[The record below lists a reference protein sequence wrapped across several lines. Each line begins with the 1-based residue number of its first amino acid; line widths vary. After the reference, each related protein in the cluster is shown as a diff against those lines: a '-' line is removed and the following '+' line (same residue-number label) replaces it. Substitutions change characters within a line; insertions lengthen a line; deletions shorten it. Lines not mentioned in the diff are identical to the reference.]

1 MSRPA
6 AGSRMNAVDRPF
18 DELSPDAV
26 LDAAESL
33 GIECD
38 GRLFALNSYEN
49 RVYQV
54 GSATHGML
62 VLKFYRPRRWT
73 DAQILEEHAFAAELA
88 AAELPVA
95 APLAFA
101 GGPLQRHG
109 GLRFAV
115 FPKLAARP
123 AEIDARGSL
132 DLVGRTLGR
141 MHAVG
146 ARQRFA
152 HRPSLTVERLG
163 WQARDALLESRFLA
177 DMTRQGTLDAG
188 LLDKYE
194 EVSAALLEEVEE
206 QLLAAGVLAS
216 IRLHGDCHL
225 GNVLWNER
233 GPVFVDLDDCMSG
246 PRIQD
251 LWMFLSGSLDERR
264 GQWRELAGGYREFHH
279 IDNAETLLIEPLRA
293 LRMLHHSAWIAARWE
308 DPAFPRAFPWFAS
321 PRFWQEHVS
330 DLWQQ
335 LDTLRS
341 AEALGVEGHGP

>member
-1 MSRPA
+1 MS
-6 AGSRMNAVDRPF
+6 AVDRPF
-18 DELSPDAV
+18 AELSPDAV

-33 GIECD
+33 GIDCD

-54 GSATHGML
+54 GSSSHGAL
-62 VLKFYRPRRWT
+62 VLKFYRPQRWT

-88 AAELPVA
+88 AVELPVA
-95 APLAFA
+95 APLS
-101 GGPLQRHG
+101 LQGEVLHRHC

-141 MHAVG
+141 IHAVG

-152 HRPSLTVERLG
+152 HRPALTVERLG
-163 WQARDALLESRFLA
+163 WLARDALLDSRFFA
-177 DMTRQGTLDAG
+177 ETIRQGTLDAG
-188 LLDKYE
+188 LIDKYA
-194 EVSAALLEEVEE
+194 EVSENLLELVEE
-206 QLLAAGVLAS
+206 QVDAVGPVGA

-233 GPVFVDLDDCMSG
+233 GPVFVDLDDCMNG

-264 GQWRELAGGYREFHH
+264 SQWQELVTGYREFHH
-279 IDNAETLLIEPLRA
+279 IESAETFLIEPLRA
-293 LRMLHHSAWIAARWE
+293 LRMVHHSAWIAARWD

-335 LDTLRS
+335 LELVRNPHSLAT
-341 AEALGVEGHGP
+341 G